1 MIKELT
7 LHHPNGK
14 KETYERGYKFNGKAV
29 HGIEVEQNRSFAKAI
44 ILFENHKEVFIGIPF
59 QYKDQVMESYDDECD

>member
-14 KETYERGYKFNGKAV
+14 KETYTRGYKVDGEAV
-29 HGIEVEQNRSFAKAI
+29 KGIEVEQNRSSAKAI
-44 ILFENHKEVFIGIPF
+44 ILFENHQKIFI
-59 QYKDQVMESYDDECD
+59 